1 MGWPGSPGGA
11 SGHLLSTPGSGAQR
25 RGAGDSDLLAL
36 LDWALRWPGGVWE
49 ERGEVECTRGSLLRL
64 EGGAQRGFAGNRSQ
78 KLPVLQLLSNC
89 VQDGR
94 GLAQDT

>member
-1 MGWPGSPGGA
+1 M
-11 SGHLLSTPGSGAQR
+11 
-25 RGAGDSDLLAL
+25 
-36 LDWALRWPGGVWE
+36 WE
-49 ERGEVECTRGSLLRL
+49 ERGEVECTGVAVPCSLLRL

-78 KLPVLQLLSNC
+78 KLPVLQLLSNG